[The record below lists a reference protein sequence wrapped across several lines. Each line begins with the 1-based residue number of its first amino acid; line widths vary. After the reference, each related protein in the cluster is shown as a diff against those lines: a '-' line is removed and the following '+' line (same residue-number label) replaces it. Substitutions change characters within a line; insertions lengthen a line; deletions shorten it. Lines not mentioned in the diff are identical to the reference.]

1 MDQPENSMEMIQ
13 ISRAE
18 YESLKS
24 VLETKD
30 ACIAELEQQVQWL
43 MEQIRLRNRKDFGS
57 TSEKASDETLQ
68 QMSFLFNEAEVVMQ

>member
-1 MDQPENSMEMIQ
+1 MKNEMDQPENSMEMIQ

-57 TSEKASDETLQ
+57 TSEKTFGKKNTKRPKWDE
-68 QMSFLFNEAEVVMQ
+68 S